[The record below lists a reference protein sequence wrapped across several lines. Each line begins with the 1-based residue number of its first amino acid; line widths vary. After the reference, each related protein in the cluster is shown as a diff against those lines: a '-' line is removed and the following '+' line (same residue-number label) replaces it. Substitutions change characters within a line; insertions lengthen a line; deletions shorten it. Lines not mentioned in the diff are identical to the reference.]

1 MNIESKRDLLI
12 YYLLENYCNNNNLNN
27 IEVIYNKL
35 KSKNIVTNDLSFL
48 LKDKLDISLD
58 SSLIHYEDSNISK
71 DITLKDNNSL
81 EYVKQNNYKNY
92 ILNEKL
98 GNGSYGYVFNV
109 KYFLD
114 NKDYALK
121 IIEIDNKESYKKN
134 IKEVRYMAL
143 FDHPNIIRY
152 YYSWIEK
159 KNHTNENLIGGFSS
173 LDNSNLLLSDSES
186 NSQSKSQSNSQSDS
200 QSNNLFIKNVV
211 NYYLFIK
218 MELCKQTLRNF
229 LDSRIKINRS
239 ENLNIFK
246 QIVNGLDYLHSMNII
261 HRDLKPSNIMFDFNN
276 KIKIGDFGMSIN
288 IHSNQSLIDYDEVG
302 TYVYLAPECN
312 EGIYSFYS
320 DIYSLGII
328 FYEMINIF
336 TTEME
341 KFIFIKKLKNNEIIL
356 DNGKNANME
365 TQFIYKLID
374 KIPEN
379 RLLTNNIINIL
390 SNLK

>member
-12 YYLLENYCNNNNLNN
+12 YYLLENYCNNNNLTN

-35 KSKNIVTNDLSFL
+35 KNENIVSNDLSFL
-48 LKDKLDISLD
+48 LKDKLDILLD
-58 SSLIHYEDSNISK
+58 NSLIEYKNSNK
-71 DITLKDNNSL
+71 EVKLKDLNTL

-92 ILNEKL
+92 ILNKKL

-121 IIEIDNKESYKKN
+121 IIEIDDKETYKKN

-159 KNHTNENLIGGFSS
+159 KNDTNENLIGNFSS
-173 LDNSNLLLSDSES
+173 LDSSNLLLSKS
-186 NSQSKSQSNSQSDS
+186 NSKSND
-200 QSNNLFIKNVV
+200 LLIKNTV

-229 LDSRIKINRS
+229 LDSRVKINRT

-246 QIVNGLDYLHSMNII
+246 QIVSGLDYLHSMNII

-276 KIKIGDFGMSIN
+276 KVKIGDFGMSIN
-288 IHSNQSLIDYDEVG
+288 IHSNQSLIDNDDIG
-302 TYVYLAPECN
+302 TYIYLAPECN
-312 EGIYSFYS
+312 NGIYSLYS

-328 FYEMINIF
+328 FYEMVNIF
-336 TTEME
+336 STDME
-341 KFIFIKKLKNNEIIL
+341 KFIFIKKLKNEEIIE
-356 DNGKNANME
+356 NCKNSNME
-365 TQFIYKLID
+365 VQFINKLID